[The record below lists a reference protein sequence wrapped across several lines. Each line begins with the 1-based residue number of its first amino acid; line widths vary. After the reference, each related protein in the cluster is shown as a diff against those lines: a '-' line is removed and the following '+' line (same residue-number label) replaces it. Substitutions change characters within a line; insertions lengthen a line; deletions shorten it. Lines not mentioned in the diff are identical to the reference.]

1 MRLTL
6 PFLFA
11 TLLILASSGHCAT
24 GATGAAGAAEQETGA
39 ERVAA
44 SETILSLDQ
53 AREYML
59 TLINRDRAAH
69 GLAPVILDKIASQAG
84 QIHTEDMVLHNH
96 KGHYDVDG
104 KKPWQRYS
112 QLGGSGY
119 VSENAFWW
127 SAREY
132 EGYDQDTAG
141 AGEGIDKPFTLH
153 GVQAFKKSDIDEA
166 ESGYYNEEPP
176 HDGHRT
182 NILDPVHNGVGI
194 AFTIATNGSQYRF
207 ANTQE
212 FTDNYGQFASLP
224 RDLSQPFYVTG
235 TLGPGWA
242 VQCVSIMWE
251 PAPQPL
257 TPEAIDKLESYKHP
271 SKTLE
276 NYFAV
281 EWAKQPFQIRNSNGL
296 QQFRVLVTPQKSWKP
311 GLYYVDVRAQ
321 YKGGKPS
328 LISRRTINTAL

>member
-1 MRLTL
+1 MRLKL

-11 TLLILASSGHCAT
+11 TLLILTTNGDRVI
-24 GATGAAGAAEQETGA
+24 GAARAAEQTEGTAAEQEA
-39 ERVAA
+39 
-44 SETILSLDQ
+44 ETILSLDQ

-69 GLAPVILDKIASQAG
+69 GLSPVILDKIASQAG
-84 QIHTEDMVLHNH
+84 QIHTEDMTLNNH
-96 KGHYDVDG
+96 HGHYDVDG

-127 SAREY
+127 SARSY
-132 EGYDQDTAG
+132 ERYEQDTPPEGDG
-141 AGEGIDKPFTLH
+141 ADKPFTLH
-153 GVQAFKKSDIDEA
+153 GVQAFKKSDIDKA
-166 ESGYYNEEPP
+166 ESDYYNEEPP
-176 HDGHRT
+176 HDGHRK
-182 NILDPVHNGVGI
+182 NILDPIHNGVGI
-194 AFTIATNGSQYRF
+194 AFTIATNGNQYRL

-224 RDLSQPFYVTG
+224 RDLSQPFYVTS

-242 VQCVSIMWE
+242 VQCVSIKWE
-251 PAPQPL
+251 PAPEPL

-311 GLYYVDVRAQ
+311 GLYYIDVLAQ
-321 YKGGKPS
+321 QKGGKPTF
-328 LISRRTINTAL
+328 ISRRTLSISNDR